1 MSGKKTPTPKSQEKC
16 AKCNKP
22 ATDKNKL
29 SVTCDLCKGFLCSDC
44 HGLSPTEIRVL
55 ELKTVARVMTFL
67 CRDCKTTMVQLPTIL
82 QKLNSLT
89 EEVKQ
94 LRIRQSMLATESAIQ
109 EISERANR
117 STNIIMYDLPESTSD
132 IAEDRKTHDI
142 AECTKVIT
150 KITNKADCTRIKA
163 FRLGAP
169 KSDAGAAPRPL
180 KVIMNSKNEAL
191 DILRNK
197 HKLQKPS
204 SIAADLTPMQR
215 EYLKYL
221 REELEKR
228 KSEGEKDL
236 TIKYVQGRPT
246 IVNQIKKN

>member
-1 MSGKKTPTPKSQEKC
+1 
-16 AKCNKP
+16 
-22 ATDKNKL
+22 
-29 SVTCDLCKGFLCSDC
+29 
-44 HGLSPTEIRVL
+44 
-55 ELKTVARVMTFL
+55 
-67 CRDCKTTMVQLPTIL
+67 
-82 QKLNSLT
+82 
-89 EEVKQ
+89 
-94 LRIRQSMLATESAIQ
+94 
-109 EISERANR
+109 
-117 STNIIMYDLPESTSD
+117 MYDLPESTSD

-246 IVNQIKKN
+246 IVNQIKKKTKFNIIKKSKACVNCSHWKQMRSRKDTLTNTLHNHYYVHKHSIDQFKTGPIYCKSK